1 MTEDAEAARPA
12 SPTRVE
18 AVERALSLL
27 QCFREAGESLSL
39 AQLAQRSALSKS
51 TILRLAGTLVA
62 NGFLHRDG
70 GGRFLLGPE
79 LARLGGL
86 ARPAVGLAE
95 LIRPVLRDLAE
106 AAGETSSFYE
116 RDGDMRVCCFRH
128 NAERAARHHLEEG
141 SRHPLDRGAA
151 GLVISAF
158 TGVAGEKAQQVR
170 RQGWAISIGDRS
182 PELAAVAVP
191 LTTMDGKLL
200 GALTVSGLVGRFTPE
215 RIEQSRQALLAA
227 AIALRPRLPNA
238 PDHLAPPRP

>member
-1 MTEDAEAARPA
+1 MTEDTGEERP
-12 SPTRVE
+12 SNPNRVE

-27 QCFREAGESLSL
+27 QCFREAGEALSL

-51 TILRLAGTLVA
+51 TILRLAGSLGA
-62 NGFLHRDG
+62 KGFLHRDG

-79 LARLGGL
+79 LVRLGGL
-86 ARPAVGLAE
+86 ARPAMELAQ

-106 AAGETSSFYE
+106 SARETSSFYI
-116 RDGDMRVCCFRH
+116 RDGDMRICRFRH

-151 GLVISAF
+151 GLVLSAF
-158 TGVAGEKAQQVR
+158 SGAAGAKAEQVR

-191 LTTMDGKLL
+191 LTSVEDQLV
-200 GALTVSGLVGRFTPE
+200 GALTVSGLVGRFTQE
-215 RIEQSRQALLAA
+215 RIERSRQALLAA
-227 AIALRPRLPNA
+227 AAALRPLLPA
-238 PDHLAPPRP
+238 HAQ